1 MNNYQL
7 QVISYASKTLTM
19 NKDIIIALPP
29 NFEETKSY
37 VTYLVFDGKDLLLN
51 NHNILTNNNSNCV
64 YIGISSTNNMTRF
77 NDLAMYTNSEVKT
90 LMTKYF
96 PILTSSNINSLG
108 GNGENY
114 LAFIENEVL
123 PFVTNKFKL
132 KIISLNALGCSM
144 GAYFCLQMLYC
155 SSLTFNTM
163 ILLSPAIWFNEQI
176 FNDLAIKA
184 LNKNQPLT
192 IKLWVGKKE
201 PKFFEGKI
209 STNYESNT
217 ICLEQLLIS
226 HKIITT
232 IMIDNNGS
240 HGFKWW
246 INYLNNNPLI
256 FV

>member
-1 MNNYQL
+1 MDNYEV
-7 QVISYASKTLTM
+7 QVINYNSKILNM

-29 NFEETKSY
+29 NFQETKEY
-37 VTYLVFDGKDLLLN
+37 VTYLVFDGKNLLLN
-51 NHNILTNNNSNCV
+51 DHNILTNNNSNCV

-77 NDLAMYTNSEVKT
+77 NDLTMYTNSQVKT

-96 PILTSSNINSLG
+96 PILATSDINSLG
-108 GNGENY
+108 GKGENY
-114 LAFIENEVL
+114 LRFIENEVL
-123 PFVTNKFKL
+123 PFLTNKFKL
-132 KIISLNALGCSM
+132 KIVSLNTLGCSL
-144 GAYFCLQMLYC
+144 GAYFSLQMLYY
-155 SSLTFNTM
+155 SSLVFKIM

-176 FNDLAIKA
+176 INDLMTKP

-209 STNYESNT
+209 GANYESNT
-217 ICLEQLLIS
+217 LRLKSLLLARN
-226 HKIITT
+226 ITT
-232 IMIDNNGS
+232 AITIDNNGS

-246 INYLNNNPLI
+246 IDYLNDNPLI

>member
-1 MNNYQL
+1 MNNYQV
-7 QVISYASKTLTM
+7 QVISYASKMLSV

-51 NHNILTNNNSNCV
+51 DHNILTNNNSNCV

-77 NDLAMYTNSEVKT
+77 NDLTTYTNSEVKT

-96 PILTSSNINSLG
+96 PILATSDINSLG
-108 GNGENY
+108 GNGKNY

-123 PFVTNKFKL
+123 TFITNKFKL
-132 KIISLNALGCSM
+132 KITSLNALGCSL

-155 SSLTFNTM
+155 SALTFKTM

-176 FNDLAIKA
+176 INDLFIKT

-209 STNYESNT
+209 NANYESNS
-217 ICLEQLLIS
+217 IRLEQLLIS
-226 HKIITT
+226 RKITTT
-232 IMIDNNGS
+232 IMIDKNGS

-246 INYLNNNPLI
+246 INYLNDNPLI